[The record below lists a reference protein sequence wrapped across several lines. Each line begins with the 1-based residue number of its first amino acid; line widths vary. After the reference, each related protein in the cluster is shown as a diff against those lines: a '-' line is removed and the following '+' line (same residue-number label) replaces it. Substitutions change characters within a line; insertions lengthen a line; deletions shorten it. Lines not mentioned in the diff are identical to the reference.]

1 MIDRNASNAE
11 KIRFF
16 RSLFAGR
23 EDVFARR
30 YENPKKGTSGYSP
43 CCRNQWGSGC
53 VLKQHKKC
61 GECPAREHVPISD
74 EVVRWHLRGRDSAMK
89 PFVMGVYPMSA
100 DETVRLAV
108 VDFDASAWR
117 RDALRVARKMRA
129 MGLPVALERSRS
141 GRGAHLWLFF
151 QSPVPAKGVREALTY
166 VLTLVL
172 EGHPEVGLDSYDR
185 IIPNQDT
192 LPKGGFGSL
201 VALPLQAE
209 PRKID
214 NSVFVDDDW
223 VPYAD
228 QWAYLSS
235 VAKVDLAAL
244 ESLLRKARGEHR
256 LLLPQPQTVADS
268 ERPWEFF
275 LPLWS
280 TGERPAATSERA
292 CVADVKVVLANRVYI
307 EQRELTPRL
316 RSLLIG
322 LASFVNPEFCKR
334 QRMKYSVYGTPRV
347 ISRALN
353 GDRFLQL
360 PRGCLEEA
368 LRTLKAEGMN
378 PVVEDKRFGG
388 VPIELAFQGALRF
401 EQKAAAMELKKFDS
415 GILAAGTAFGKTVVA
430 AYMIAERKVNT
441 LVLVN
446 RRQLQ
451 LQWITRLAEFLG
463 IPEREIGR
471 IGGGSDR
478 WTGRLD
484 VALLQSLSR
493 KGVVDPRVKDYGQIV
508 VDECHAVASETF
520 ADSVRRLCREGVD
533 EALANL
539 FVYATLQFDLNDGI
553 RGRPTARAAVVK
565 FLFERLES
573 RAGTKGVFRLGER
586 LPILCGANPSVEADL
601 LDAAHKLA
609 VMLDVSAELS
619 DLDAYRRARRE
630 DWLLQR
636 NGYRVVRLLAED
648 VCARLDE
655 TLAFIECGIR

>member
-61 GECPAREHVPISD
+61 GECPAREHVPVSD
-74 EVVRWHLRGRDSAMK
+74 EVVRWHLRGRDNAMK

-108 VDFDASAWR
+108 VDFDVSAWR
-117 RDALRVARKMRA
+117 RDALLVARKMRA

-214 NSVFVDDDW
+214 NSVFIDDDW

-360 PRGCLEEA
+360 PRGCLEGA

-388 VPIELAFQGALRF
+388 VPIELAFQGALRL

-451 LQWITRLAEFLG
+451 LQWT
-463 IPEREIGR
+463 
-471 IGGGSDR
+471 
-478 WTGRLD
+478 
-484 VALLQSLSR
+484 
-493 KGVVDPRVKDYGQIV
+493 
-508 VDECHAVASETF
+508 
-520 ADSVRRLCREGVD
+520 
-533 EALANL
+533 
-539 FVYATLQFDLNDGI
+539 DGI
-553 RGRPTARAAVVK
+553 R
-565 FLFERLES
+565 
-573 RAGTKGVFRLGER
+573 
-586 LPILCGANPSVEADL
+586 
-601 LDAAHKLA
+601 
-609 VMLDVSAELS
+609 
-619 DLDAYRRARRE
+619 
-630 DWLLQR
+630 
-636 NGYRVVRLLAED
+636 
-648 VCARLDE
+648 
-655 TLAFIECGIR
+655 